1 MSWRRVLETPE
12 FVVEQQDDAPAL
24 ARRFRIWRRNA
35 PFAEVTV
42 RVDFPDE
49 GGNSFAEEI
58 IVQPL
63 IVRRRRNPAVSA
75 ALDPQELLRVVL
87 EALPAEL
94 RR

>member
-1 MSWRRVLETPE
+1 MSWRRVLETQE
-12 FVVEQQDDAPAL
+12 FVVEAQEDAPAL
-24 ARRFRIWRRNA
+24 ARRFRVWRHRS

-49 GGNSFAEEI
+49 AGNSLAEEI
-58 IVQPL
+58 IVQPI

-87 EALPAEL
+87 EALPSEL

>member
-1 MSWRRVLETPE
+1 MSWRRVLETQE
-12 FVVEQQDDAPAL
+12 FVVEERDDSPVT
-24 ARRFRIWRRNA
+24 RRFRIWRHRS

-42 RVDFPDE
+42 RVIEDE
-49 GGNSFAEEI
+49 GGALED
-58 IVQPL
+58 IVIQPL
-63 IVRRRRNPAVSA
+63 IFRYRCRRNSAA

>member
-1 MSWRRVLETPE
+1 
-12 FVVEQQDDAPAL
+12 
-24 ARRFRIWRRNA
+24 
-35 PFAEVTV
+35 VTV

-49 GGNSFAEEI
+49 AGNSLVEEI

-75 ALDPQELLRVVL
+75 ALDPQELLRVVW
-87 EALPAEL
+87 EALPFEL

>member
-1 MSWRRVLETPE
+1 VLETPE
-12 FVVEQQDDAPAL
+12 FLVELQDDSPSVS
-24 ARRFRIWRRNA
+24 RRFRIWRGKS

-49 GGNSFAEEI
+49 AGNSLAEEI
-58 IVQPL
+58 IVQPI

-75 ALDPQELLRVVL
+75 ALDPQELLRVVW